1 MAAGMTIMAQPT
13 KRGLAKAWASA
24 LALTLAVMGVG
35 TVAPVFAADD
45 AAVTQQ
51 KQKNDALQAYIDKM
65 KAMLAGDPCATPAQA
80 QALLYADPLGGLSGG
95 SGGNGAAP
103 GKQAIAD
110 PAGNGAAKTDPA
122 GSTPPKADG
131 PPGKPLDRQTLVGR
145 LHNTV
150 ALVIADHSTGSGFFV
165 APNILM
171 TNNHVVEGNKGPDL
185 VVIGQGLSGIRAA
198 RVINRVAG
206 QGFGARDY
214 ALLQVDGPGVQD
226 YLTLTETVEDL
237 EKVVAAGYPGLL
249 LDNDMAFRSLLKGD
263 LSAMPQLAMSQ
274 GSVMALQ
281 NRDRLLTIAH
291 SAPISGGNS
300 GGPLVDQCG
309 RVVGINTYINVSVQ
323 QASSAGFAIASR
335 DVIAYLKENGVPV
348 QTKAERCEE

>member
-1 MAAGMTIMAQPT
+1 MTDMAVRNRRFG
-13 KRGLAKAWASA
+13 GLGSILLA
-24 LALTLAVMGVG
+24 LALASGLIGGFAA
-35 TVAPVFAADD
+35 APVAAADD
-45 AAVTQQ
+45 PSIAQQ

-80 QALLYADPLGGLSGG
+80 QALLFADPLGGLSGG
-95 SGGNGAAP
+95 GVADKTGDASAKQPIGGATPDQAGKPADAA
-103 GKQAIAD
+103 
-110 PAGNGAAKTDPA
+110 
-122 GSTPPKADG
+122 PKADT
-131 PPGKPLDRQTLVGR
+131 PPGKPLDRQTLAGR
-145 LHNTV
+145 LHNAV

-185 VVIGQGLSGIRAA
+185 VVIGQGLAGVRPAHVLA
-198 RVINRVAG
+198 QVAG

-214 ALLQVDGPGVQD
+214 ALLKVEGPGVQD
-226 YLTLTETVEDL
+226 YLSLTETVEDL

-309 RVVGINTYINVSVQ
+309 RVVGVNTYINVSVQ
-323 QASSAGFAIASR
+323 QASSAGFAIASH

-348 QTKAERCEE
+348 QIRSERCEE